1 MKNLKSALAFILTIF
16 ILCSNSF
23 AAEYTSEIADY
34 TEAFEDY
41 SLLAAIGITEEA
53 EYEDID
59 FEKEISRADFAEMIV
74 KALNCIPDDAGN
86 IENIFSDV
94 EFDNEKAPYIAEAY
108 KRGLI
113 SGYGDGRFNP
123 NDIIKENEAVKI
135 VVCALGYEPIAE
147 AKKGYYYGYNDIAQ
161 SLKLFPGASISSDKL
176 VLKNACKLIYK
187 MLITNTNEVT
197 GISTGITYSPSGK
210 PLLASE
216 FGIYEVEGILN
227 ALNGANIYG
236 IPNSSSTEL
245 EINRTKYHV
254 ENASEYIGLLGESV
268 RAFVKE
274 IKNERQKELVAVF
287 RDGSKSVTIEADDIY
302 DVTETSI
309 SYENSNSRKNIK
321 VNSDS
326 KVVYNGVYKAA
337 FSNYNR
343 ADLKNADGEI
353 KIIDSDKDGKY
364 DTVMVWDYK
373 YYVADSYSKSKN
385 TIYIKND
392 MKFEGKTYI
401 ELGKNEEPYMCFM
414 EGAPTAVKDI
424 RDGDI
429 ISVARSANQSG
440 DKLTT
445 IYISRETINLTI
457 DELKNNDTVV
467 YKETDEFDET
477 LVTEKEIKLA
487 TGYETATV
495 EKIQVGESGTFKLN
509 HRGEILVREKP
520 KGTKTDK
527 MHGYLAEIPY
537 DRDSFDT
544 KIGFKLLGSDNKWN
558 TFEGAEKITLYAT
571 VGYGNVVEDTYKK
584 EKYTELEAKLR
595 DILTNSG
602 SEKWH
607 GGLVEYTVDADG
619 KIKEI
624 YASYDLSRQE
634 GYIGIDEKN
643 FSLDHSRPIGGSQ
656 DWSYASWITSKIRI
670 GTGLVCY
677 LVPNEI
683 TDTVRENDF
692 SAVSFG
698 SLGGGSDHWYD
709 GYKIYDVRE
718 DDRFASYFIK
728 EYKAGTTAG
737 GAEAVSTANKDVML
751 VSEVVRK
758 VKDDETGYSVN
769 GYMRGKDFSFFV
781 AEDEID
787 KITESQY
794 TANQLNP
801 SSPDYMQDVYY
812 RGGMNVKQLGTG
824 DVIQLSLNA
833 TNTVKNFRVLFD
845 KSAELGTYS
854 DKYFHIQSGNEGHIN
869 GEIDI
874 SRKYWN
880 LYTCHGEVLSYDKKT
895 GIAVI
900 KSYIPEN
907 PPYEE
912 KYYCKVYQLNR
923 EFTDVYLC
931 DGDNV
936 SKSNAVDINVGD
948 QLFIRSYFNETQT
961 VVVYR

>member
-74 KALNCIPDDAGN
+74 KALNCIPDDASN

-147 AKKGYYYGYNDIAQ
+147 AKKGYYYGYNNIAQ

-302 DVTETSI
+302 DVTETSV
-309 SYENSNSRKNIK
+309 SYENSDSRKNIK

-364 DTVMVWDYK
+364 DTIMVWDYK

-414 EGAPTAVKDI
+414 EGVPTAVKDI

-520 KGTKTDK
+520 KGIPMLFSGGLIPSYIINTQVFNLGNTYLVYILPALVNVWNIVVIRTFFQGLPGEMLESAKIDGSGELRIFLQFVLPLSKPVIATVSLLMLLTKWNDWNTTLIYIRDSK
-527 MHGYLAEIPY
+527 LYHWIIGDLLGYNEHHKWFGEKTLATPDGRFAGDLLKFGIGQSEGR
-537 DRDSFDT
+537 DRDGLTALLNSIASLDKNAISCGSTVTNISLDEQLIKNDEYFDKT
-544 KIGFKLLGSDNKWN
+544 VDMFETYFKNGGVHFQLTYVSKEVLLAAKKNPEN
-558 TFEGAEKITLYAT
+558 
-571 VGYGNVVEDTYKK
+571 YGN
-584 EKYTELEAKLR
+584 LR
-595 DILTNSG
+595 VRVTGFSDYFVRLADSIQDDII
-602 SEKWH
+602 ER
-607 GGLVEYTVDADG
+607 TV
-619 KIKEI
+619 
-624 YASYDLSRQE
+624 Q
-634 GYIGIDEKN
+634 
-643 FSLDHSRPIGGSQ
+643 
-656 DWSYASWITSKIRI
+656 
-670 GTGLVCY
+670 
-677 LVPNEI
+677 
-683 TDTVRENDF
+683 
-692 SAVSFG
+692 
-698 SLGGGSDHWYD
+698 
-709 GYKIYDVRE
+709 
-718 DDRFASYFIK
+718 
-728 EYKAGTTAG
+728 
-737 GAEAVSTANKDVML
+737 NK
-751 VSEVVRK
+751 
-758 VKDDETGYSVN
+758 
-769 GYMRGKDFSFFV
+769 
-781 AEDEID
+781 
-787 KITESQY
+787 
-794 TANQLNP
+794 
-801 SSPDYMQDVYY
+801 
-812 RGGMNVKQLGTG
+812 
-824 DVIQLSLNA
+824 
-833 TNTVKNFRVLFD
+833 
-845 KSAELGTYS
+845 
-854 DKYFHIQSGNEGHIN
+854 
-869 GEIDI
+869 
-874 SRKYWN
+874 
-880 LYTCHGEVLSYDKKT
+880 
-895 GIAVI
+895 
-900 KSYIPEN
+900 
-907 PPYEE
+907 
-912 KYYCKVYQLNR
+912 
-923 EFTDVYLC
+923 
-931 DGDNV
+931 
-936 SKSNAVDINVGD
+936 
-948 QLFIRSYFNETQT
+948 
-961 VVVYR
+961 